1 MEHNLNVDTNEK
13 RRARAA
19 RIKTIAAAL
28 VGLIAGVFLCGLMA
42 RVDAQAPYEQ
52 GVQTF
57 NKSMNVAAAPS
68 VKLGDDGQATFSRP
82 LEVPPLYAFDSPLD
96 ETGRQIILVDSET
109 KRICVYWIRQRGV
122 NSTIEL
128 VATRHFELDLKLED
142 FNCEGLS
149 PGQIREQI
157 NAAQR

>member
-1 MEHNLNVDTNEK
+1 MSAEIDGRK
-13 RRARAA
+13 RLRAPYV
-19 RIKTIAAAL
+19 RIIAAAL
-28 VGLIAGVFLCGLMA
+28 VGLTIGLA
-42 RVDAQAPYEQ
+42 SHALIKRVDAQAPFE
-52 GVQTF
+52 QTF
-57 NKSMNVAAAPS
+57 NNSMNASAAPN
-68 VKLGDDGQATFSRP
+68 VTLGPTGQATFSRP

-96 ETGRQIILVDSET
+96 ETSRQIILVDSET

-128 VATRHFELDLKLED
+128 VATRNFELDLKLDD

-157 NAAQR
+157 NSAQQ